1 MSSET
6 DPFVTD
12 KRPTQNHHSATSFRW
27 TLRRG
32 RQRLPTVRL
41 GGKKPRRGFFLF
53 RLCKRAKLKWLRLK
67 YASLLKKVKKY
78 YESMV
83 KEVEEG
89 RRTIESFQQR
99 MLLET
104 SFAIPV
110 MGLSF
115 TTYNYP
121 SAYALERPTLF

>member
-6 DPFVTD
+6 DPLYN
-12 KRPTQNHHSATSFRW
+12 KKPTTPHHPTTTFRW

-53 RLCKRAKLKWLRLK
+53 RLCRRAKVKLLRVK
-67 YASLLKKVKKY
+67 YLCMLKKVKKY
-78 YESMV
+78 YDSLV
-83 KEVEEG
+83 KDMIDG
-89 RRTIESFQQR
+89 SRTIESFQQR

-115 TTYNYP
+115 ASYP
-121 SAYALERPTLF
+121 SSYAV

>member
-6 DPFVTD
+6 DPLVTN
-12 KRPTQNHHSATSFRW
+12 KRPTQNHQSFRW

-41 GGKKPRRGFFLF
+41 GGKKPRFLL
-53 RLCKRAKLKWLRLK
+53 RLCKRAKLKWLRVK
-67 YASLLKKVKKY
+67 YVSLLKKVKKC

-83 KEVEEG
+83 KEVGEG

-115 TTYNYP
+115 ANYNYP
-121 SAYALERPTLF
+121 SAYGVERATLF

>member
-6 DPFVTD
+6 DPLNN
-12 KRPTQNHHSATSFRW
+12 KRPTHHHHPTTSFRW

-41 GGKKPRRGFFLF
+41 GGKKPRRGFFLV
-53 RLCKRAKLKWLRLK
+53 RLCRRAKLKWLRLK
-67 YASLLKKVKKY
+67 YLSMLRKLKKY
-78 YESMV
+78 YDSFMKDV
-83 KEVEEG
+83 IEG
-89 RRTIESFQQR
+89 SRTIESFQQR

-115 TTYNYP
+115 STYP
-121 SAYALERPTLF
+121 STYALERPMF

>member
-6 DPFVTD
+6 DPLNNV
-12 KRPTQNHHSATSFRW
+12 KRPTNRHHHSTTSFRW
-27 TLRRG
+27 PIRRG
-32 RQRLPTVRL
+32 RQRLPTLRL

-67 YASLLKKVKKY
+67 YLSMLKKLKKY
-78 YESMV
+78 YDSFV
-83 KEVEEG
+83 KDMIEG
-89 RRTIESFQQR
+89 SRTIESFQQR

-110 MGLSF
+110 MGITF
-115 TTYNYP
+115 NTYP
-121 SAYALERPTLF
+121 SSHPLERPMF